1 MADEVKKAR
10 RSKRDT
16 AVALFNE
23 LAAECGAEPVDYR
36 PSAAD
41 LKELFKKLLHDLSD
55 ESLDKLREARETWC
69 SNGGAD
75 LPEIVRPTLA
85 DGSDGTGVVV
95 GHRTLQQAFYNN
107 LKGSFRLQSKAFMM
121 TFNSLEFEATEALW
135 TRFVEWVKDR
145 CKKFRAKFW
154 SCTMEKSIHADEIG
168 RVHFHA
174 YWSWTG
180 ERGVDHKNTDEWC
193 FDGVRPRVD
202 VNSEQRGPFEWR
214 RACQHG
220 HFYVQVKK
228 LGTLE
233 SATNYPPWE
242 ADWIPE
248 PWWATALWK
257 KHKLSHDD
265 YLRLSVKLRDQHDRR
280 KACVDAVVA
289 AESALAFADEQT
301 AARAAIA
308 KRSLP
313 FKPLPPQMERFR
325 MQYGE
330 INDRYK
336 LLVLWGPSRT
346 GKSRWAR
353 SLYGDRW
360 TLVVDIQHADHPD
373 LRAYKRGVHLCLL
386 LDEMSSP
393 KFIVQNK
400 KLLQAH
406 VDGAKLGQSAT
417 QLYSYDVFLWRLP
430 IIITTNNW
438 NLHDLE
444 PIDREWIESNCIPVY
459 VGEPVWAQESEAPAA
474 SQDSSIQKSTSSS
487 QHKRVAP
494 LLTPDETSPQ
504 SKHAGMS
511 CVTCGQRLPAQAF
524 TRAGN
529 TGPS

>member
-1 MADEVKKAR
+1 MEDADKNAR

-16 AVALFNE
+16 AVALFND
-23 LAAECGAEPVDYR
+23 LAAVCGAEKVTYR
-36 PSAAD
+36 PSSPE
-41 LKELFKKLLHDLSD
+41 LKELFKKLLHDLPD

-69 SNGGAD
+69 SNGGTE
-75 LPEIVRPTLA
+75 LPEVVRATLA
-85 DGSDGTGVVV
+85 DGSDDTGVVV
-95 GHRTLQQAFYNN
+95 GHRTLQQEFYNKS
-107 LKGSFRLQSKAFMM
+107 KGSFRLQSKAFMM
-121 TFNSLEFEATEALW
+121 TFNSLKFEPTAALW
-135 TRFVEWVKDR
+135 TRFVGWVKDR
-145 CKKFRAKFW
+145 CEKFRAKYW
-154 SCTMEKSIHADEIG
+154 SCTMEESLHAHEIG
-168 RVHFHA
+168 RVHLHA
-174 YWSWTG
+174 YWSWTS
-180 ERGVDHKNTDEWC
+180 EKGVDHNNTDAWC

-202 VNSEQRGPFEWR
+202 VNSEQRGPFEWK

-248 PWWATALWK
+248 AWWATALWK
-257 KHKLSHDD
+257 KHKLSHED

-289 AESALAFADEQT
+289 AESAMAFADEQM
-301 AARAAIA
+301 AARKAIA

-313 FKPLPPQMERFR
+313 FRPLPPEIEMFR
-325 MQYGE
+325 MQHGE

-353 SLYGDRW
+353 SLYGDDR
-360 TLVVDIQHADHPD
+360 TLVIDIQHADHPD
-373 LRAYKRGVHLCLL
+373 LRAYKRGGHLCLL

-417 QLYSYDVFLWRLP
+417 QLYSYDIFLWRLP

-438 NLHDLE
+438 NLDDLE
-444 PIDREWIESNCIPVY
+444 PIDREWIESNCISLY
-459 VGEPVWAQESEAPAA
+459 VGEPVWALESEAPAA
-474 SQDSSIQKSTSSS
+474 SQGSFVQGSSFSS
-487 QHKRVAP
+487 QHKRAAP
-494 LLTPDETSPQ
+494 TRSHGEMSPQ
-504 SKHAGMS
+504 SKHAGMC
-511 CVTCGQRLPAQAF
+511 CVTCGQRLPAQAL
-524 TRAGN
+524 TRAGS
-529 TGPS
+529 TAPS